1 MGWEKG
7 GVRGNPP
14 DKLPIFRLNSLSLSL
29 GPEIQFKSVA
39 EFFLGKSM
47 ADARETAGAWSGT
60 GSENGVGGWEGGR
73 GRGSGVRVNITHS
86 KGEGSGPP
94 RLLPFSVEEFGDRQQ
109 QPGR

>member
-1 MGWEKG
+1 
-7 GVRGNPP
+7 
-14 DKLPIFRLNSLSLSL
+14 
-29 GPEIQFKSVA
+29 
-39 EFFLGKSM
+39 M